1 MLRWERK
8 APQIRLG
15 CLRAKFLDFIQAA
28 ITCLF
33 VCLFVCFENAFDFN
47 L

>member
-33 VCLFVCFENAFDFN
+33 VCFENALDFN